1 MKSQATKAA
10 LLLFAAVLFAACL
23 STAPLAPEPPDA
35 ARPSDGGQVRP
46 GENLAPE
53 PTRAARPRVLP
64 TSGPYIPPHVRPP
77 VGTPLPTRTPKSTP
91 APEPGPVNAPGC
103 DHARWL
109 DDWRFELA
117 DGRFRHRFP
126 DGSYRAY
133 LQYMLTAEWFNRCYR

>member
-23 STAPLAPEPPDA
+23 STAPLAPEP
-35 ARPSDGGQVRP
+35 
-46 GENLAPE
+46 
-53 PTRAARPRVLP
+53 TRAARPRVLP
-64 TSGPYIPPHVRPP
+64 TRGPYIPPHVRPP